1 MNVFQCY
8 APNNDSNDN
17 NENHFYDKLQSV
29 IVKCPRMNHTIL
41 IGNLDA
47 KVGMNDNGYED
58 MVRRHGLGERNESEL
73 QSFETDLIRNN
84 DELNQF
90 KITLNN
96 RFPDLQE
103 LLKEAENT
111 MESDWEEIK
120 EAPNSTCQEITG
132 RKKHHHEEWI
142 STETLD
148 KIQERKENMEEAINT
163 NRTRTEQVEAQ
174 AEYTEANKR
183 VEKNIREKTSGNTW
197 KT

>member
-1 MNVFQCY
+1 MNVLQRY
-8 APNNDSNDN
+8 APTNDSNDN
-17 NENHFYDKLQSV
+17 NEDHFYDKLQSV
-29 IVKCPRMNHTIL
+29 IVKCPRMDLTIL
-41 IGNLDA
+41 MGDLDA
-47 KVGMNDNGYED
+47 KVEMDDNGYGD
-58 MVRRHGLGERNESEL
+58 MVRRHGLGERNEKEL

-111 MESDWEEIK
+111 MEGDWKEIK
-120 EAPNSTCQEITG
+120 EAPTLTCQEITG

-148 KIQERKENMEEAINT
+148 KIQERKENMEAAINT
-163 NRTRTEQVEAQ
+163 NHARTEKVKAQ

-183 VEKNIREKTSGNTW
+183 VEKNIREKTSRNTW
-197 KT
+197 KA